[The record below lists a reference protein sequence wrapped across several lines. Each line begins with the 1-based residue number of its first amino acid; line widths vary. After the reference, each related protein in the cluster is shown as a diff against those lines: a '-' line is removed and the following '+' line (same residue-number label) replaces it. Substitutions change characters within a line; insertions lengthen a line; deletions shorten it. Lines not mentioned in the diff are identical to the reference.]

1 MAWICSHDK
10 KNELFLTIQ
19 NLLMKTIVTSL
30 LTVCAFPAYLQAQPT
45 LNNNEMYNVGD
56 IVQMSNC
63 DTTGIYPGA
72 SGAGVTWDF
81 SLLSNNGT
89 VSTTTIAA
97 DTSTVFLTSNLMET
111 LPGGQT
117 EYVQENSTDSYVNA
131 IYDPGTGSMVY
142 YNSYDVARRPVTYN
156 TVYNDSFSVS
166 IPGATPTSGRG
177 IITQTGDAY
186 GTLILPS
193 GTYNNVLRVKKMQTE
208 KDTVNAT
215 PAFYTFNS
223 VTSYLW
229 FDAAHAAPLLRIDS
243 TAGSL
248 LTTKTVMFL
257 QGTTAVKN
265 IKGNSV
271 QYTAW
276 FNDNTLQLA
285 GNFETNNSYDLV
297 VYDMIGAKIMEQHFS
312 GGSNDQRFDAG
323 RQVAPGIYMV
333 SIANSNDPSSREIIK
348 IVKQ

>member
-1 MAWICSHDK
+1 
-10 KNELFLTIQ
+10 
-19 NLLMKTIVTSL
+19 
-30 LTVCAFPAYLQAQPT
+30 
-45 LNNNEMYNVGD
+45 
-56 IVQMSNC
+56 
-63 DTTGIYPGA
+63 
-72 SGAGVTWDF
+72 
-81 SLLSNNGT
+81 
-89 VSTTTIAA
+89 
-97 DTSTVFLTSNLMET
+97 MET

-131 IYDPGTGSMVY
+131 IYDPGTGGMIY

>member
-1 MAWICSHDK
+1 MIGK
-10 KNELFLTIQ
+10 P
-19 NLLMKTIVTSL
+19 SL
-30 LTVCAFPAYLQAQPT
+30 LKILARCASAMAMPT
-45 LNNNEMYNVGD
+45 AV
-56 IVQMSNC
+56 IKPC
-63 DTTGIYPGA
+63 P
-72 SGAGVTWDF
+72 
-81 SLLSNNGT
+81 NGPVV
-89 VSTTTIAA
+89 VST
-97 DTSTVFLTSNLMET
+97 
-111 LPGGQT
+111 PG
-117 EYVQENSTDSYVNA
+117 
-131 IYDPGTGSMVY
+131 
-142 YNSYDVARRPVTYN
+142 
-156 TVYNDSFSVS
+156 VS
-166 IPGATPTSGRG
+166 PCSGWP
-177 IITQTGDAY
+177 AVM
-186 GTLILPS
+186 LPS
-193 GTYNNVLRVKKMQTE
+193 CRKFLISSMLM
-208 KDTVNAT
+208 AT